1 MDLQFSRIRKEARA
15 MFWPWCAVIFAG
27 VMTWLR
33 PYGSPELWFIT
44 SNTFLIAIP
53 LLATIPLGM
62 EFQHGTLP
70 LLFSQPVA
78 RSRILREKW
87 IVMAV
92 AVVSTAIVYAFG
104 QVSPFRIETRPSL
117 QASG

>member
-15 MFWPWCAVIFAG
+15 MLWPWCAVIFAG

-33 PYGSPELWFIT
+33 PYDSTGLWFIT

-78 RSRILREKW
+78 RERVLREKCSL
-87 IVMAV
+87 M
-92 AVVSTAIVYAFG
+92 TARA
-104 QVSPFRIETRPSL
+104 PTR
-117 QASG
+117 AG